1 MRSGKFLMGFGE
13 RVQPLLFYCKC
24 LPITFL
30 ANLNKLLFWKKLI
43 VFDNPIVRWLATRRK
58 DNMYALACKLNID
71 CDLMVTSRR
80 EVKSKVWQSFERS
93 IGGYL

>member
-1 MRSGKFLMGFGE
+1 M
-13 RVQPLLFYCKC
+13 
-24 LPITFL
+24 
-30 ANLNKLLFWKKLI
+30 

-58 DNMYALACKLNID
+58 DNIYTLACKMNID
-71 CDLMVTSRR
+71 YDLMVTSQR